1 MTNYDSIAKK
11 YCLSR
16 RIGNSFNR
24 NNSITSVSS
33 SEYNIGYNELNLK
46 FYG

>member
-1 MTNYDSIAKK
+1 MIQLQKNTV
-11 YCLSR
+11 CPGEC
-16 RIGNSFNR
+16 GNSFNR